1 MKAKKRRTV
10 PPEPNAP
17 SKPARKQDPA
27 LLGFIMKEWPSAGPR
42 ILVALEKMEFFST
55 AQSARACEAH
65 AEECAYLNN
74 KDIRKLAQ
82 SLGQGLARVVVGTLA
97 KKAARARQPAPKPD
111 VPMCLYFCTLRCA
124 TAREGSSD
132 VTCEKN
138 KKMFL
143 FNW

>member
-1 MKAKKRRTV
+1 MQAKKRRTV
-10 PPEPNAP
+10 PPEPHASSNP
-17 SKPARKQDPA
+17 PRNPDHA
-27 LLGFIMKEWPSAGPR
+27 LLGSLLKEWPSAGPR

-55 AQSARACEAH
+55 AQSARACEAL

-138 KKMFL
+138 KKKFL
-143 FNW
+143 FYW